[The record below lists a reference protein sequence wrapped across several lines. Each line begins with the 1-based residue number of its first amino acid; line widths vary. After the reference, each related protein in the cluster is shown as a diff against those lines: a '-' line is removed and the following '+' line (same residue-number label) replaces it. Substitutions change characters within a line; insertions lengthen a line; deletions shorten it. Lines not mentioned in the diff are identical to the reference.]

1 MSGVIGNSHAARV
14 ISNKKRPPLGQ
25 AARART
31 IGIERKEIDMPNAI
45 VPQESSNRDSL
56 IGKKF
61 GLLTVVER
69 AGSNGVESFWR
80 CVCECG
86 EVCIVRRSSLTG
98 GKTKSCGRHFR
109 NRTVPKLATYRRER
123 HGQSGTRLYSVWQS
137 MLGRCNNPN
146 RDRYKDYGGRGIR
159 VCQEWE
165 SFTAFRDWAMSTGYD
180 ETAPH
185 GQCTID
191 RIDVDGNYCPE
202 NCRWVSIAEQN
213 KNRRH

>member
-1 MSGVIGNSHAARV
+1 
-14 ISNKKRPPLGQ
+14 
-25 AARART
+25 
-31 IGIERKEIDMPNAI
+31 MPNAI
-45 VPQESSNRDSL
+45 VPQESSYGGSL

-69 AGSNGVESFWR
+69 ADSNGAESFWR

-86 EVCIVRRSSLTG
+86 EVCIVRRSLLTS
-98 GKTKSCGRHFR
+98 GKTKSCNKHFR

-123 HGQSGTRLYSVWQS
+123 HGQSGTRLYSVWTS
-137 MLGRCNNPN
+137 MLSRCNNPN
-146 RDRYKDYGGRGIR
+146 RECYKNYGGRGIR

-191 RIDVDGNYCPE
+191 RIDVDGDYCPE
-202 NCRWVSIAEQN
+202 NCRWISIAEQN
-213 KNRRH
+213 KNRRK